1 MKKWFLYNSIALV
14 LLGLSMG
21 SHGHEIQV
29 PIQLNNE
36 LLRHILI
43 REVYAGPHHTAQV
56 WNDNSGCNSLVLSNP
71 RVGNAGQQLRILS
84 DGIAKLGTP
93 IGNSCIPL
101 LDWKGTIEV
110 FQKPMLG
117 PELTTLYFQTVQS
130 NIYNAEGHKETAT
143 GQLWDRI
150 KEYVHPRLSQVRID
164 LQPQLAE
171 LRNLLPL
178 VLSPQD
184 RSRIQTAIDSLTLTE
199 AQTTPDGIKVTLR
212 FTLPDLN
219 PPSPSPEPALS
230 PEEMQRWEAAWQQG
244 DAFLTFIIK
253 QAAAENELE
262 ELRPLLLEIL
272 LDARHDIDK
281 ALTTSTPR
289 TADPIR
295 ALFLRTWERLAPVLR
310 RLSLSMPHET
320 ALHYLSFIAASD
332 VLKTIDRLG
341 PASGLDIST
350 DGIRRLARIIA
361 PQAGLH
367 PLLYNFKVDPE
378 LRRLL
383 GFSPAPS
390 SSQKNSQLNLSKGL
404 WRNAWAAADNVDQP
418 LASRLNQWAPAAK
431 DMGAYLPM
439 VHRLLDQ
446 TVSHLLLTHPLEDQY
461 HSLYRWLLLATAWQ
475 ESCWRQFIKKGDKL
489 QPFRS
494 GGGSVGL
501 MQINQNVWR
510 GFYDVHDLNWD
521 IAYNAQA
528 GGEILMRYLVDY
540 AIKKGEHKKTGGL
553 DNLARATYAAYN
565 GGPGHLSRY
574 RKGDTPKSLH
584 KVDVSFWDKYRAIK
598 QGNEL
603 AVAQCFG
610 IDASSLSL
618 PPGNRK

>member
-14 LLGLSMG
+14 LFGLSMG
-21 SHGHEIQV
+21 SYGREIQV

-43 REVYAGPHHTAQV
+43 REVYVGPHHTAQV
-56 WNDNSGCNSLVLSNP
+56 WNDDSGCNSLVLSNP

-93 IGNSCIPL
+93 IGNRCIPL
-101 LDWKGTIEV
+101 LDWTGTIEV

-130 NIYNAEGHKETAT
+130 NIYNAEGHKEAAT

-178 VLSPQD
+178 VLSPRD

-199 AQTTPDGIKVTLR
+199 AQTTPDGIKVALR

-219 PPSPSPEPALS
+219 TPPPSPEPPLS

-253 QAAAENELE
+253 QAAAENELA

-281 ALTTSTPR
+281 ALTASTPG

-295 ALFLRTWERLAPVLR
+295 TLFLKTWERLAPVLR
-310 RLSLSMPHET
+310 HLSLSMPHET

-332 VLKTIDRLG
+332 VLKTIDQLG

-350 DGIRRLARIIA
+350 DGLRRLARIIA
-361 PQAGLH
+361 PQAGHH
-367 PLLYNFKVDPE
+367 PLFYNFKVDPE

-383 GFSPAPS
+383 GFSVAPS
-390 SSQKNSQLNLSKGL
+390 PSRKNSQLNLNEGL
-404 WRNAWAAADNVDQP
+404 WRNAWAADSVDRP
-418 LASRLNQWAPAAK
+418 LISRLNQWVPTTK
-431 DMGAYLPM
+431 DMGTYLPM
-439 VHRLLDQ
+439 VHQLLDQ
-446 TVSHLLLTHPLEDQY
+446 TVSHLLQTHPLESQY

-475 ESCWRQFIKKGDKL
+475 ESCWRQFTKKGDKIR
-489 QPFRS
+489 PFHS

-528 GGEILMRYLVDY
+528 GGEILLRYLVDY
-540 AIKKGEHKKTGGL
+540 AIKKGEHKKTGDL

-565 GGPGHLSRY
+565 GGPGHLRRY
-574 RKGDTPKSLH
+574 RKAGTPESLR
-584 KVDVSFWDKYRAIK
+584 KIDASFWDKYRTIK

-610 IDASSLSL
+610 IEASSLSL
-618 PPGNRK
+618 PPGNRR